1 VSENDLSLTQRR
13 KNASLDRARR
23 RDDLCRTGW
32 LHRSST
38 MVSEIRRSVQALP
51 ALKPGLLYPALFWL
65 AVMALV
71 AARLWIAP

>member
-1 VSENDLSLTQRR
+1 
-13 KNASLDRARR
+13 
-23 RDDLCRTGW
+23 
-32 LHRSST
+32 